1 MQILKGHTSPETAYS
16 VPDYP
21 FGFRLRCTMRYWID
35 CDPKRG
41 ARMMMQTSNPKKPGL
56 VWNKPKATT
65 YSRFAGAMYL
75 DEKGHVQFTGLT
87 EYTDA
92 AEALA
97 WRETYGEGCPEVLV
111 PTMDHW
117 CKAKVAYEKLRDAGK
132 IAITITTTERV
143 L

>member
-56 VWNKPKATT
+56 VWNKPRATT
-65 YSRFAGAMYL
+65 YSRFGGAMYL
-75 DEKGHVQFTGLT
+75 DDAGHVQWTGLH
-87 EYTDA
+87 EYMDTPQVVAWHRTYADGVPAVIRPLADRWLAAKLAYDA
-92 AEALA
+92 RQSAA
-97 WRETYGEGCPEVLV
+97 
-111 PTMDHW
+111 
-117 CKAKVAYEKLRDAGK
+117 
-132 IAITITTTERV
+132 
-143 L
+143 